1 MRTRRWRAAHR
12 QGHQGDPSTDLF
24 FVESGHVAIQLEV
37 PGQAP
42 VRLRSMGAGT
52 VIGEVALYLKLPRSA
67 SVVAETDSSV
77 YRLTL
82 EALDTMQQQDPGL
95 AAALHEFIVHLLA
108 KRLNDTN
115 KLLSAVLD

>member
-1 MRTRRWRAAHR
+1 MRTRRWRAADR
-12 QGHQGDPSTDLF
+12 QGHQADPSTDLF
-24 FVESGHVAIQLEV
+24 FVESGRVAIQLEV

-42 VRLRSMGAGT
+42 VRLRSMGPGT

-82 EALDTMQQQDPGL
+82 EALHTMQQQDPGL
-95 AAALHEFIVHLLA
+95 AAALHKFIVRLLA